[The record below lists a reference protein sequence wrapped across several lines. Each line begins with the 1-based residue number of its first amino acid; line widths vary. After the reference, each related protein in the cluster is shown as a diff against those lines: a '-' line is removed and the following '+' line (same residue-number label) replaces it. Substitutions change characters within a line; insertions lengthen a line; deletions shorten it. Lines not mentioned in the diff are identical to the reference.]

1 MFNAFFLYA
10 DALYNTC
17 YMETGSSNSNMKVD
31 IDDFVFFEHSERVGD
46 TYIFE
51 PSPEEKKLGR
61 LLAAV
66 EVDDKDGIGE
76 DFFDT
81 LVHALQ
87 REYYRDPKR
96 GILASFES
104 ALHQANLILYD
115 MAERG
120 VRDWMGSL
128 HMSVLVLSGT
138 TLHVSTAGEGIILL
152 ARRSRVT
159 EVGSGLSHS
168 PITDPLRT
176 FSQVASGVVIRRDVL
191 FIGTSHTSALFK
203 SSDLTRLITDYSAAT
218 ITMRLQQLYQDQRNR
233 LPVAILVV
241 SILPH
246 HLAQQHAKQLPQPA
260 TREPISTSGSLLP
273 RQSLKISRSLFKH
286 VLRLVGRIITYLWI
300 KLRGVVW
307 PFVKQGSQRGSK
319 VLFQASRK
327 ARRSVLS
334 VTTKTVKRIKSQKA
348 STGGD
353 VIESPSLPV
362 GLASKRVILSQV
374 QSLPR
379 KVISLIINALKMMP
393 SSSKL
398 FAVLA
403 IILAVS
409 LVTSLFLLQNKR
421 AEDAQIQMASELL
434 HEARTKKEAADTAL
448 IYDNRDQTRSLL
460 SDAQKLLDRLA
471 ATNLY
476 QEQTKDLQN
485 NIVVVRDRL
494 DKVTRVP
501 VDESLVVGDFSLEIS
516 PGSLKKL
523 FYLNNN
529 LYTFDSSNNSIV
541 RMTSEGVVDV
551 VSKSTQGIGFFTSGT
566 IHEADKTLILMT
578 DTPGIALYDTKTELL
593 HKQEIDFP
601 SSSPEI
607 MSLAVFGNRL
617 YVYDRAANNIY
628 GYSKTLRGYSGGN
641 AWITDGE
648 FSKDTINSIGVD
660 GYVYTLH
667 EDGTINKLLKGTPV
681 EFSLEKIE
689 PRISGSAGLLINE
702 DLRHLYVLDKET
714 KRVIIFDTKG
724 NLNRQIQLGEQSLPI
739 DIAVDSDETTVY
751 ILDGTKVIAVSL
763 VE

>member
-1 MFNAFFLYA
+1 
-10 DALYNTC
+10 
-17 YMETGSSNSNMKVD
+17 MEPNPSNGNMKVD
-31 IDDFVFFEHSERVGD
+31 IDEFVFFEHSGRVGD

-51 PSPEEKKLGR
+51 PSAEEKKLGR

-66 EVDDKDGIGE
+66 EVNDKDGIGE
-76 DFFDT
+76 DFLDT

-96 GILASFES
+96 GVLASFES
-104 ALHQANLILYD
+104 ALHQANLVLYD
-115 MAERG
+115 IAERG

-159 EVGSGLSHS
+159 EVGSGLSYS
-168 PITDPLRT
+168 PIADPLRT

-203 SSDLTRLITDYSAAT
+203 SSDLTRFVTDYSAAT
-218 ITMRLQQLYQDQRNR
+218 ITMRLQQLYQDQRNH

-246 HLAQQHAKQLPQPA
+246 HLAQQRAEQSPQLT
-260 TREPISTSGSLLP
+260 TREPISTAGSLQP

-286 VLRLVGRIITYLWI
+286 VLRLLGRIITYLWA
-300 KLRGVVW
+300 KFRGVVW
-307 PFVKQGSQRGSK
+307 PFVKQGSQQGGK
-319 VLFQASRK
+319 ALFRASRQ
-327 ARRSVLS
+327 ARRNVLA
-334 VTTKTVKRIKSQKA
+334 VTTKTMKRLKSQKA
-348 STGGD
+348 STGEG
-353 VIESPSLPV
+353 VIKSPAVPV
-362 GLASKRVILSQV
+362 GLASRRVTLSQV
-374 QSLPR
+374 QSLPGR
-379 KVISLIINALKMMP
+379 AVRLIINGLKVLP
-393 SSSKL
+393 LSSKV

-403 IILAVS
+403 IVLAVS

-421 AEDAQIQMASELL
+421 AEDIQFQMASELL
-434 HEARTKKEAADTAL
+434 YEARTKKEAADTAL

-460 SDAQKLLDRLA
+460 NDAQKLLDRLA

-476 QEQTKDLQN
+476 QEQMRDLQN

-501 VDESLVVGDFSLEIS
+501 VDESLVVGDFSSYIS

-523 FYLNNN
+523 FYLNND

-541 RMTSEGVVDV
+541 KMTSEGVVDV

-566 IHEADKTLILMT
+566 IHEADKTLVLMT
-578 DTPGIALYDTKTELL
+578 DTPGVALYDTKTELL

-601 SSSPEI
+601 SNQPKI

-641 AWITDGE
+641 AWITDSE
-648 FSKDTINSIGVD
+648 FPKDTINSIGVD

-681 EFSLEKIE
+681 EFSLERIE
-689 PRISGSAGLLINE
+689 PGISGSAELFINE
-702 DLRHLYVLDKET
+702 DLRHLYVLDKDT
-714 KRVIIFDTKG
+714 KRIIIFDTKG
-724 NLNRQIQLGEQSLPI
+724 NLNRQIQLDEQSSPI